1 MNFHQLQLEVGNW
14 SINNFGHQPSWRP
27 LLGVQE
33 EVGELSH
40 AYLKRSQG
48 IRKSTSDWQAEMEDA
63 VADILIYLADFCSI
77 ECISMQRV
85 VEETWE
91 KVRQRDWKKNP
102 HDAHLKVF
110 EQ

>member
-1 MNFHQLQLEVGNW
+1 MNFSQLQLEVLNW
-14 SINNFGHQPSWRP
+14 SINNFGNQPSWKP

-48 IRKSTSDWQAEMEDA
+48 IRKSDTVWRAEMEDA
-63 VADILIYLADFCSI
+63 VADIIIYLADFCSK
-77 ECISMQRV
+77 EAISMQEV
-85 VEETWE
+85 VEETWSRVS
-91 KVRQRDWKKNP
+91 KRDWKKNP
-102 HDAHLKVF
+102 EDAHVRVS